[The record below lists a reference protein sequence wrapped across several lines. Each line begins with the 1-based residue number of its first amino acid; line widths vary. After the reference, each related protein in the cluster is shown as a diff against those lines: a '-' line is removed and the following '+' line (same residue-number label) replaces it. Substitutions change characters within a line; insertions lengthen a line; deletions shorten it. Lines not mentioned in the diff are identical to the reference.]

1 MNNEQSIAKAA
12 LWMGGW
18 LALMLT
24 MPVAGREA
32 ARHIDVFQLMVL
44 RSAVGLVML
53 SPLVMLA
60 GGWRSVRT
68 PVLGQHIGRNVV
80 HYGGQY
86 LWLYALTL
94 IPIAQLISIEFTM
107 PIWTAIFAV
116 IFLGERVGW
125 RKALSIALG
134 LAGVA
139 VIVRPGGDNLNV
151 GQLYAL
157 AAAFGF
163 AISVIMIKTLVK
175 RDSVTTII
183 FWMLV
188 IQTILGIV
196 PAALVWQVPPA
207 SAWPWIAVVAFCG
220 TFSHYCMARAMVH
233 AEATVVVPMDFLRV
247 PLAAVVGY
255 LVYAEAIDIYTA
267 LGAGMILF
275 GNLVNLRRAGT
286 ARIPAG

>member
-44 RSAVGLVML
+44 RSAIGLVML

-107 PIWTAIFAV
+107 PIWTALFAV
-116 IFLGERVGW
+116 IFLDERVGW

-196 PAALVWQVPPA
+196 PAALVWQVPPLQAAPA
-207 SAWPWIAVVAFCG
+207 SITTPV
-220 TFSHYCMARAMVH
+220 FSKNRA
-233 AEATVVVPMDFLRV
+233 
-247 PLAAVVGY
+247 
-255 LVYAEAIDIYTA
+255 
-267 LGAGMILF
+267 
-275 GNLVNLRRAGT
+275 
-286 ARIPAG
+286 